1 MTNRSTTG
9 LTGIQTVTAMA
20 LRSHTMS
27 DQERLADIAQAVCA
41 SPVVQKAV
49 ARGDR
54 NARKSAAHAHIHRD
68 DSNAKPA
75 MHVWSLLVAPFTF
88 GFYIYGS
95 ATRQRFESALP
106 KALARLAVDCRF
118 ARELLSEQGCGVD
131 IPERP
136 RVRKSGDGDM
146 DCRACIEFPPTMT
159 DQDLAEML
167 PEIED
172 KARELFDE
180 ASRRT
185 RRAIAQSEVS
195 HA

>member
-1 MTNRSTTG
+1 
-9 LTGIQTVTAMA
+9 MA

-27 DQERLADIAQAVCA
+27 DAERLADIARAVCA
-41 SPVVQKAV
+41 SPAIRKAA

-54 NARKSAAHAHIHRD
+54 KARKSAAHAHIHRD

-75 MHVWSLLVAPFTF
+75 MHAWLMLVAPFAF

-95 ATRQRFESALP
+95 ATRRRFEAALP
-106 KALARLAVDCRF
+106 KALARLAVDCRC
-118 ARELLSEQGCGVD
+118 ARELLSEQGDGAD
-131 IPERP
+131 ILERP
-136 RVRKSGDGDM
+136 RVRMSGGGDP
-146 DCRACIEFPPTMT
+146 DCMACIEFPPTMT

-167 PEIED
+167 PEIEA

-185 RRAIAQSEVS
+185 RHARANQETC